1 MRKYLIFL
9 TLMITSCSGTW
20 LMYDTDQKDRLYFT
34 VQGSANVVSFALMV
48 ESEYDYSA
56 KINILGTPKP
66 YDRTFSVQY
75 LPASEGETIFVGGE
89 EVPVCSA
96 DKDTDF
102 SAEGFVIPAGEVA
115 SSVTVHLHRNPSMT
129 GIYKKVHFKV
139 LSDDEF
145 LPMDPDS
152 TSTKAIITPEFVLY
166 VTDGEPSCPEWWI
179 TESHGVDYQ
188 WGAYYGIFT
197 PAKYRKMLEYY
208 HGIAEK
214 NPSLYLDLVEKYG
227 FNIDKEGLQ
236 RNFMSMQEQSVWA
249 TYVLIPLHAYYQEYY
264 KTHPDEAENFGNT
277 GDLTT
282 LTWGDPMRLLR

>member
-1 MRKYLIFL
+1 MRKYIFLLIFL
-9 TLMITSCSGTW
+9 VTSCSGTW

-34 VQGSANVVSFALMV
+34 VQGSTNVVSFALMT
-48 ESEYDYSA
+48 EPSYDYSA

-75 LPASEGETIFVGGE
+75 LPAEEGETIIVGGD

-96 DKDTDF
+96 DKGVDY
-102 SAEGFVIPAGEVA
+102 SAEGFVIPAGEVT
-115 SSVTVHLHRNPSMT
+115 SSVTVHLQRNPSMT
-129 GIYKKVHFKV
+129 GVYKKVHFKV
-139 LSDDEF
+139 VADDEF

-152 TSTKAIITPEFVLY
+152 TSTKAIITPELVVY

-208 HGIAEK
+208 HEVAQK
-214 NPSLYLDLVEKYG
+214 NPSLYADLVEKYG
-227 FNIDKEGLQ
+227 YNIDKEGLP
-236 RNFMSMQEQSVWA
+236 RNFMSLQEQSVWA

-264 KTHPDEAENFGNT
+264 KSHPDEAENFGNT